1 MYRLADTMKIQ
12 ACASVFQ
19 SGRDGD
25 YMPISPHPCRHPID
39 VALAELRQR
48 LAVITA
54 IDRAVIETVSHDATS
69 ALRLSLLA
77 SELRRK
83 IAEVAL

>member
-1 MYRLADTMKIQ
+1 
-12 ACASVFQ
+12 
-19 SGRDGD
+19 
-25 YMPISPHPCRHPID
+25 MPISPHPCRHPID

-54 IDRAVIETVSHDATS
+54 IDRAVIETVSHDTTS

-77 SELRRK
+77 SELRRE